1 MPIGVHHLDGAFYT
15 QVFFG
20 LWAGMWTPEKSARP
34 TSEVARFQRIGDLN
48 LNFEKMLE
56 SHDAA
61 QSFQMPSSPVT
72 PKKPGELSTETV
84 YLNLYGYG
92 MIWDDMGKESFPQTT
107 RFTWFQSYV
116 FHFFPYKMA
125 IPSKKHIT

>member
-20 LWAGMWTPEKSARP
+20 LWAGMWTPEKAARP

-72 PKKPGELSTETV
+72 PKKPGEVSTEMV

-92 MIWDDMGKESFPQTT
+92 MIWEYMG
-107 RFTWFQSYV
+107 
-116 FHFFPYKMA
+116 
-125 IPSKKHIT
+125 